1 MEVDDEAA
9 NLKVVL
15 KKLIYIPGV
24 VGPENL
30 KKSKQKNSSNEMNH
44 FHGIFLFIN
53 AWKVFVSKK
62 KIS

>member
-15 KKLIYIPGV
+15 KNSYIPGV

-44 FHGIFLFIN
+44 FHGIFIFIN